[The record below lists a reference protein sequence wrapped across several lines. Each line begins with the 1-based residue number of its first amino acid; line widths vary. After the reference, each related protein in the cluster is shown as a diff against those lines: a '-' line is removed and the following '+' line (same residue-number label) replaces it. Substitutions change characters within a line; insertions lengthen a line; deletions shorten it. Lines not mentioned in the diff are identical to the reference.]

1 MRTVIVL
8 SALSETTL
16 PRRTLGA
23 PVPCSAG
30 GVPSPRASPRLAF
43 SLARR
48 RERAAAFW
56 RRSSLRSSGVAGR
69 RVPRRAR
76 LATLRSLG
84 VEGGAWGA
92 AGAAGV
98 AVCAGGAGAL
108 ALLGG
113 RRRSLRGRRGGRRRR
128 LRGRRG
134 YGAVLDVSGSGRLVG
149 GGGLRRGTF
158 PRGGLVCP
166 RLLRAVG

>member
-16 PRRTLGA
+16 PSRTLGA

-48 RERAAAFW
+48 RERAGAFW
-56 RRSSLRSSGVAGR
+56 GRSSLRSAGGAGR
-69 RVPRRAR
+69 RAPRRAR

-84 VEGGAWGA
+84 VDGGAWGA
-92 AGAAGV
+92 AGAAGG
-98 AVCAGGAGAL
+98 ARCA
-108 ALLGG
+108 
-113 RRRSLRGRRGGRRRR
+113 
-128 LRGRRG
+128 
-134 YGAVLDVSGSGRLVG
+134 G
-149 GGGLRRGTF
+149 GGGLAAPPPPPRRGR
-158 PRGGLVCP
+158 PRGG
-166 RLLRAVG
+166 G